1 MNMKLVAVAATA
13 LAAGAAIGWF
23 AKPASASAADVSGE
37 TAKSR
42 KIAEPPATDSEKAL
56 RARIKELELALA
68 RKNAKHEAVPALKTR
83 EETVPRHGINR
94 RDGDKGILGA
104 VERMKKEDPERYSRM
119 TNRVETFRRMR
130 AERNVRKLAFL
141 SSIDTS
147 GMSADAKAVH
157 ERLQESMAARE
168 SIENRLH
175 SMENP
180 SESEMRGL
188 FEQMHEADREVR
200 ELSMQERENLLRQ
213 TTDALGFSGDDAEQ
227 IISTVKEIFDST
239 ENGFD
244 GMRPHHRG
252 GRRGGGGRGNR

>member
-56 RARIKELELALA
+56 RARIKELELAL
-68 RKNAKHEAVPALKTR
+68 
-83 EETVPRHGINR
+83 INR